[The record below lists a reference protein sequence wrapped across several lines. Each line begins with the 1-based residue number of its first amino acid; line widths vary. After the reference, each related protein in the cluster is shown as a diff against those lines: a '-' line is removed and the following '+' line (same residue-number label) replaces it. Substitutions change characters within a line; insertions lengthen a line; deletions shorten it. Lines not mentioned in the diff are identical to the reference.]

1 MSYRS
6 RRIGLHGLTSSD
18 TYANNTF
25 VAGGFE
31 VVGLPS
37 SAAANAVQKLREAM
51 AASFSVGAVAPPA
64 TSGPN
69 TGRPT
74 VGWGPAYGVASGR
87 LYAVA
92 STNRDGV
99 SGGEINSALAAVAR
113 DLATRLSL
121 TVHLTNAHTL
131 GGATPLPALTPD
143 QGTPDSAISPL
154 LIGGIA
160 AGGLALAG
168 LAYVLLRPR
177 RVASNRG
184 QRRR

>member
-1 MSYRS
+1 MSYSNRS
-6 RRIGLHGLTSSD
+6 SLRGVTGSD
-18 TYANNTF
+18 TYPSNTF
-25 VAGGFE
+25 VGGGFQ

-37 SAAANAVQKLREAM
+37 SSAALAVQKLRDAM
-51 AASFSVGAVAPPA
+51 AASFSVGSVAPPA

-87 LYAVA
+87 LYVVA
-92 STNRDGV
+92 ATNRDGV
-99 SGGEINSALAAVAR
+99 SGAEINNAFAAVAR
-113 DLATRLSL
+113 DLATRLHL

-154 LIGGIA
+154 LIGGIVA
-160 AGGLALAG
+160 SVVAVGGLAYA
-168 LAYVLLRPR
+168 LLRR
-177 RVASNRG
+177 RPVARNRG
-184 QRRR
+184 RRRR